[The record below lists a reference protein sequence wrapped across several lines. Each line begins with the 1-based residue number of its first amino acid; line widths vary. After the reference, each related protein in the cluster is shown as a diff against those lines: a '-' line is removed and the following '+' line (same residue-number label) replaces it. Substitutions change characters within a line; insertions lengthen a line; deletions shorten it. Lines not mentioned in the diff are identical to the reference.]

1 MGLGMTFGKTYS
13 VLVLLALALLGGCG
27 EQRNTFRL
35 LDPAQ
40 PFDHEIATKLAA
52 VFEQNSRH
60 RIEIVPL
67 PADYETPLDAL
78 EAGYADLAFASNVQP
93 YREGVTTVMPLYPTV
108 LHLVYRKD
116 RPADSAKV
124 LLRGATVNAGPAG
137 SASRRLLTDILE
149 GLELRED
156 DVTFA
161 ESTAELPDVS
171 VLYLPISP
179 ESIEGALEEAG
190 IADEYRFLSL
200 GEVGDIGTGSLVDR
214 AVLLNPRLSP
224 FVIPVGTYGEIP
236 REPVLTLAAD
246 KLLVSAPGMAAAVV
260 YDLIGEI
267 RRLQPALAATHPLS
281 FRDLGREFDAS
292 GSTFVL
298 HPGAQAFTHRDEP
311 TFLERYS
318 GVAEVLVT
326 LVIGLISGGYAVIQI
341 YNRRR
346 KNRIDGFYRD
356 VMAIRD
362 SINERSSAADRAAAV
377 DRVRKLQNEA
387 FELLMREKL
396 AADESF
402 RIFVTLSNDIV
413 AQLKQW
419 STKGAKQ

>member
-1 MGLGMTFGKTYS
+1 MTFKTRLS
-13 VLVLLALALLGGCG
+13 GVLLAAVLLLGGCG
-27 EQRNTFRL
+27 EQRNTFL
-35 LDPAQ
+35 LLEPAQ
-40 PFDHEIATKLAA
+40 PFDRDIALKLAA

-67 PADYETPLDAL
+67 SADYETALDAI

-93 YREGVTTVMPLYPTV
+93 YRKGITTVMPLYPTV
-108 LHLVYRKD
+108 LHIVYRKG
-116 RPADSAKV
+116 RPADSAEI
-124 LLRGATVNAGPAG
+124 LLRGATVYAGPPG
-137 SASRRLLTDILE
+137 SASRRLLAEILD

-161 ESTAELPDVS
+161 ESGAELPDVS
-171 VLYLPISP
+171 VLYLPVSP
-179 ESIEGALEEAG
+179 ESIEGALKEAG
-190 IADEYRFLSL
+190 VADEYRFLSL
-200 GEVGDIGTGSLVDR
+200 GAPADIGTGSLVDR

-224 FVIPVGTYGEIP
+224 FVIPVGTYGDIP
-236 REPVLTLAAD
+236 REPVLTLAVD
-246 KLLVSAPGMAAAVV
+246 KLLVATPGMDAAVV

-281 FRDLGREFDAS
+281 FRDLTREFDAS

-298 HPGAQAFTHRDEP
+298 HPGAQAFTQRDEP
-311 TFLERYS
+311 TFYERYS

-362 SINERSSAADRAAAV
+362 SISERSSAAERA
-377 DRVRKLQNEA
+377 
-387 FELLMREKL
+387 
-396 AADESF
+396 
-402 RIFVTLSNDIV
+402 LSLIHI
-413 AQLKQW
+413 
-419 STKGAKQ
+419 

>member
-1 MGLGMTFGKTYS
+1 MMFKTRFAGLLLA
-13 VLVLLALALLGGCG
+13 VVLLLAGCG

-40 PFDHEIATKLAA
+40 PFDHEIAAKLAA

-93 YREGVTTVMPLYPTV
+93 YREGITTVMPLYPTV
-108 LHLVYRKD
+108 LHIVYRED
-116 RPADSAKV
+116 RPADSAAN
-124 LLRGATVNAGPAG
+124 LFRGATVNAGPAG
-137 SASRRLLTDILE
+137 SASRQLLADILD
-149 GLELRED
+149 GLELRD
-156 DVTFA
+156 DEITFA
-161 ESTAELPDVS
+161 ESTARLPDVS

-179 ESIEGALEEAG
+179 KSIEGALEKAG
-190 IADEYRFLSL
+190 ATDEYRFLSL
-200 GEVGDIGTGSLVDR
+200 GAADDIGTGSLVDR
-214 AVLLNPRLSP
+214 AVLLNPRMSP
-224 FVIPVGTYGEIP
+224 FVIPVGTYGNIP
-236 REPVLTLAAD
+236 REPVLTLAVN
-246 KLLVSAPGMAAAVV
+246 KLLVSAPRLDAAVV
-260 YDLIGEI
+260 YDLIGEV

-281 FRDLGREFDAS
+281 FRDLTREFDAS
-292 GSTFVL
+292 DSTFVL
-298 HPGAQAFTHRDEP
+298 HPGAQAFTQRDEP
-311 TFLERYS
+311 TFYERYS

-362 SINERSSAADRAAAV
+362 SISERSSAADRAAAV
-377 DRVRKLQNEA
+377 ERVRALQNEA

-413 AQLKQW
+413 AQLK
-419 STKGAKQ
+419 

>member
-1 MGLGMTFGKTYS
+1 MMFKTRLS
-13 VLVLLALALLGGCG
+13 GVLLALVLLLGGCG

-35 LDPAQ
+35 IDPAQ
-40 PFDHEIATKLAA
+40 PFDREIAANLAA
-52 VFEQNSRH
+52 VFGQNSRH

-93 YREGVTTVMPLYPTV
+93 YREGITTVMPLYPSV
-108 LHLVYRKD
+108 LHIVYRKD
-116 RPADSAKV
+116 RPADTATN

-137 SASRRLLTDILE
+137 SASRRLLADILD

-156 DVTFA
+156 EVTFA
-161 ESTAELPDVS
+161 DSTARLPDVS

-179 ESIEGALEEAG
+179 ESIQGALEEVGAT
-190 IADEYRFLSL
+190 DEYRFLSF
-200 GEVGDIGTGSLVDR
+200 GDVGDIGTGGLVDR
-214 AVLLNPRLSP
+214 AVLVNPRLSP
-224 FVIPVGTYGEIP
+224 FVIPAAIYGDMP
-236 REPVLTLAAD
+236 REPVLTLAVD
-246 KLLVSAPGMAAAVV
+246 KLLVSAPRLEAAAV

-267 RRLQPALAATHPLS
+267 RRLQPALAANHPLS
-281 FRDLGREFDAS
+281 FRDLTREFDAS

-298 HPGAQAFTHRDEP
+298 HPGAQAFIHRDEP
-311 TFLERYS
+311 TFYERYS

-356 VMAIRD
+356 VMTIRD
-362 SINERSSAADRAAAV
+362 SISERSSAAERAAAV
-377 DRVRKLQNEA
+377 EQVRERQNEA

-402 RIFVTLSNDIV
+402 RIFVTLSNDII
-413 AQLKQW
+413 AQLK
-419 STKGAKQ
+419 

>member
-1 MGLGMTFGKTYS
+1 MMFKTRLSGLLLA
-13 VLVLLALALLGGCG
+13 VVLLLAGCG

-40 PFDHEIATKLAA
+40 PFDHEIAAKLAA

-93 YREGVTTVMPLYPTV
+93 YREGITTVMPLYPTV
-108 LHLVYRKD
+108 LHIVYRED
-116 RPADSAKV
+116 RPADSAAN
-124 LLRGATVNAGPAG
+124 LFRGATVNAGPAG
-137 SASRRLLTDILE
+137 SASRQLLADILD
-149 GLELRED
+149 GLELRD
-156 DVTFA
+156 DEITFA
-161 ESTAELPDVS
+161 ESTARLPDVS

-179 ESIEGALEEAG
+179 KSIEGALEEAG
-190 IADEYRFLSL
+190 ATDAYRFLSL
-200 GEVGDIGTGSLVDR
+200 GAVGDIGTGSLVDR
-214 AVLLNPRLSP
+214 AVLLNPRMSP
-224 FVIPVGTYGEIP
+224 FVIPVGTYGNIP
-236 REPVLTLAAD
+236 REPVLTLAVN
-246 KLLVSAPGMAAAVV
+246 KLLVSAPRLDAAVV
-260 YDLIGEI
+260 YDLIGEV

-281 FRDLGREFDAS
+281 FRDLTREFDAS
-292 GSTFVL
+292 DSTFVL
-298 HPGAQAFTHRDEP
+298 HPGAQAFTQRDEP
-311 TFLERYS
+311 TFYERYS

-362 SINERSSAADRAAAV
+362 SISERSSAADRAAAV
-377 DRVRKLQNEA
+377 ERVRALQNEA

-413 AQLKQW
+413 AQLK
-419 STKGAKQ
+419 